1 MAKKKVNGVDVEDEG
16 KEETG
21 DLNSKLSKEWKGKF
35 LSGGELQDNSL
46 ISISTSSIKLD
57 WALGGLYEGSIVELY
72 GDNATGKAQPLDA
85 EIMTPDGIKLNKN
98 LKIGDKVLTPDGGQ
112 SEIIGIF
119 PQGVIDTY
127 KVSFSDGTSTECS
140 GDHLWYTETLL
151 DRAKKRKGK
160 VKTTLDIS
168 KTLERQSKGIKAL
181 NHKIPVTKPVSF
193 NKKNLLV
200 KPYLLGALLGD
211 GNLCGTSIEITGED
225 KDILAACAAAVPEN
239 ISLNKNPKSNTITY
253 IFKRINNT
261 GGNSIKDELRNE
273 LKISIKKLGLLNAD
287 CFTKFIPNEYL
298 FSSIE
303 DRLELLQGL
312 LDTDGY
318 IGETGI
324 IEYSTSSSKLAEQS
338 AFLVRSLGGKVSIQ
352 SRYPTYHYK
361 GEKKTGALSYR
372 VTIRMPQ
379 GSNPFKLTRK
389 LDIFNKTNK
398 YYPVKFIT
406 NVEYIGQKNSQCIL
420 IDHPDHLYM
429 TNDFI
434 VTHNTTFA
442 MEVASNAIK
451 LGKKVYYVDLERK
464 LREAQINMIRD
475 LDKTGLSIMYP
486 DTAEEALNMMEEVV
500 RSVPGCVVILD
511 SVSGLLPEVEDAED
525 ASKVTMG
532 TVAKFC
538 AKMIRKLTGIA
549 CKNKCLLLFLNHK
562 TASMQMYGPSDT
574 VHGGKAISNRASQR
588 IELSRT
594 MGQLIK
600 GADGETVIGQVVKC
614 KVVKNNVKRP
624 FITVEV
630 PIIYGQGIARELDI
644 FEFAVELNV
653 IDGTK
658 KGWYGWKDQ
667 SFRKDEV
674 LLKLLQDEAFKKEVV
689 NEIKKVMN

>member
-1 MAKKKVNGVDVEDEG
+1 MAKKKATGADGEEE
-16 KEETG
+16 KEEAG

-46 ISISTSSIKLD
+46 TSISTSSVKLD

-72 GDNATGKAQPLDA
+72 GDNATGKS
-85 EIMTPDGIKLNKN
+85 T
-98 LKIGDKVLTPDGGQ
+98 
-112 SEIIGIF
+112 
-119 PQGVIDTY
+119 
-127 KVSFSDGTSTECS
+127 FS
-140 GDHLWYTETLL
+140 L
-151 DRAKKRKGK
+151 
-160 VKTTLDIS
+160 
-168 KTLERQSKGIKAL
+168 
-181 NHKIPVTKPVSF
+181 
-193 NKKNLLV
+193 
-200 KPYLLGALLGD
+200 
-211 GNLCGTSIEITGED
+211 
-225 KDILAACAAAVPEN
+225 
-239 ISLNKNPKSNTITY
+239 
-253 IFKRINNT
+253 
-261 GGNSIKDELRNE
+261 
-273 LKISIKKLGLLNAD
+273 
-287 CFTKFIPNEYL
+287 
-298 FSSIE
+298 
-303 DRLELLQGL
+303 
-312 LDTDGY
+312 
-318 IGETGI
+318 
-324 IEYSTSSSKLAEQS
+324 
-338 AFLVRSLGGKVSIQ
+338 
-352 SRYPTYHYK
+352 
-361 GEKKTGALSYR
+361 
-372 VTIRMPQ
+372 
-379 GSNPFKLTRK
+379 
-389 LDIFNKTNK
+389 
-398 YYPVKFIT
+398 
-406 NVEYIGQKNSQCIL
+406 
-420 IDHPDHLYM
+420 
-429 TNDFI
+429 
-434 VTHNTTFA
+434 
-442 MEVASNAIK
+442 EVASNAIK

-475 LDKTGLSIMYP
+475 LDKAGLSIMYP

-600 GADGETVIGQVVKC
+600 GPDGETVIGQVVKC

-630 PIIYGQGIARELDI
+630 PIIYGQGIARELDT

-667 SFRKDEV
+667 SLRKDEV

-689 NEIKKVMN
+689 DEIKKVMH